1 MDQRK
6 PMVYLHEGKIIYYR
20 WLDQL
25 AGLQKAGLALLLAAV
40 TGLAAQFRIP
50 LPFTPVPLTG
60 QVLVVLLSGIV
71 LRGYY
76 GGLSMTFYLILG
88 FAGVPWFT
96 GWTTG
101 NLLGPT
107 TGYLIGFI
115 PAALFIGR
123 TFVRT
128 HRLMS
133 QIGLMMIAVLIIY
146 FFGALHFAFAMK
158 TSLGRTL
165 VMAILPFIPL
175 DLGKGLA
182 AALLGRAAAPR
193 ER

>member
-1 MDQRK
+1 MKQRK
-6 PMVYLHEGKIIYYR
+6 PVIYLHEGKIIYYR

-25 AGLQKAGLALLLAAV
+25 AGVKKAGLALLLAAV
-40 TGLAAQFRIP
+40 MGLAAQIRIP

-76 GGLSMTFYLILG
+76 GGLSMAFYLILG
-88 FAGVPWFT
+88 FAGIPWFT
-96 GWTTG
+96 GWTAG
-101 NLLGPT
+101 NFLGPT

-123 TFVRT
+123 TFVRSR
-128 HRLMS
+128 RLVS

-146 FFGALHFAFAMK
+146 FFGALHFAFVMK

-165 VMAILPFIPL
+165 VMAVLPFIPL
-175 DLGKGLA
+175 DLVKGLF
-182 AALLGRAAAPR
+182 AALLGRAAAPG
-193 ER
+193 E